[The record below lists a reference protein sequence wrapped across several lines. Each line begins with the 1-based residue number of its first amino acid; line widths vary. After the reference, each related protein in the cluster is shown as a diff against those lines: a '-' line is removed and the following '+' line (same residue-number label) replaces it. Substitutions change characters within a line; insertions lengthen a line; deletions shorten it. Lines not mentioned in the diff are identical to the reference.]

1 MWWCLVGIQTNN
13 IGQELPPE
21 LGSLPAPSHICSFE
35 HHQWLFFWGEG
46 AVLGL
51 FCFALA
57 SLVAVGIT
65 LHCRAQALGMWAS
78 VVAAHRLSCP
88 AACGILLNQ
97 GSNPCPLH
105 WQWDSQPLEKSPSVV
120 ILY

>member
-1 MWWCLVGIQTNN
+1 MWWCLVGVQINN

-21 LGSLPAPSHICSFE
+21 LGSLPAPNQICSFE

-57 SLVAVGIT
+57 LSSCGEWGL
-65 LHCRAQALGMWAS
+65 LHCRAQALGIWAS
-78 VVAAHRLSCP
+78 VVAAHRLR
-88 AACGILLNQ
+88 ALAQ
-97 GSNPCPLH
+97 
-105 WQWDSQPLEKSPSVV
+105 
-120 ILY
+120 